1 VNFDLGLCAGVMI
14 ALHDATI
21 LIHVP
26 SNQRACIPES
36 VTIEQSVA
44 VVVRWLDRHPQNG
57 QENFIKLAMS
67 AMHEA
72 WPCDE

>member
-1 VNFDLGLCAGVMI
+1 MI

-21 LIHVP
+21 LIPVP
-26 SNQRACIPES
+26 PDQRVCIPES

-44 VVVRWLDRHPQNG
+44 VVVRWLDRHPQSRH
-57 QENFIKLAMS
+57 ENFIKLAMA
-67 AMHEA
+67 AMHET